1 MATSGFQLAYGNP
14 TIVHMPE
21 HTTANS
27 FTAGDL
33 VYLSSGLVVLAADDD
48 TVFGVAARAA
58 SGTHDTVI
66 PIYVI
71 TPEQTWIVEMETTS
85 AEAHI
90 GEDYAVNLTAGS
102 QSVNTDDTGSV
113 VVIDFF
119 EPVGTATG
127 KVLVKFSP
135 DVLQGY
141 KI

>member
-14 TIVHMPE
+14 NIVYAPE
-21 HTTANS
+21 HTTSNS
-27 FTAGDL
+27 FVAGDL
-33 VYLSSGLVVLAADDD
+33 VYLNSGLVALCADDD
-48 TVFGVAARAA
+48 TVFGVAAADY
-58 SGTHDTVI
+58 SGTHDTSV
-66 PIYVI
+66 PVYVI
-71 TPEQTWIVEMETTS
+71 TPDQTWIVEMETTS
-85 AEAHI
+85 AEAHA

-102 QSVNTDDTGSV
+102 QSVDVDATGSI